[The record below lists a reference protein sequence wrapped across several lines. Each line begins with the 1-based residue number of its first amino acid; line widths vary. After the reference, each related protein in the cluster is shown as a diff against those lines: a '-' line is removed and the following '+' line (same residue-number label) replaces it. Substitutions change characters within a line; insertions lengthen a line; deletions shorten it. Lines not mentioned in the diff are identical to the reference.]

1 MQVELRMDE
10 GRQGQHLEVE
20 EPSSSDTGRHV
31 ELWQGLELILVQVNM
46 Q

>member
-10 GRQGQHLEVE
+10 GHQGQHLEVE

-31 ELWQGLELILVQVNM
+31 ELWQGLELIVVQVKI